1 MIPSRTKALGFQIA
15 GLIAMLVALL
25 DDSYL
30 HLPFPLFVAVAVTG
44 IVCLILSYRLR
55 RAAQSRPTSITLRQ
69 KHQRFALLVAAAL
82 LGCILVAFLPGGVT
96 SHLSLTTWVV
106 STLGA
111 LTFAIAIL
119 AWKIYFS
126 RGSTRNG
133 PNQSLQPTAGRSDE

>member
-1 MIPSRTKALGFQIA
+1 MTSPHKKALVLQIA
-15 GLIAMLVALL
+15 GLVAMLLALL
-25 DDSYL
+25 DDSYM
-30 HLPFPLFVAVAVTG
+30 HMPFPLFVSVITTG
-44 IVCLILSYRLR
+44 IVCLFASYRLR
-55 RAAQSRPTSITLRQ
+55 RPTQSRPTSITLRQ
-69 KHQRFALLVAAAL
+69 KHQRFAILVAAAL

-111 LTFAIAIL
+111 FTFTIAIL

-133 PNQSLQPTAGRSDE
+133 PNQPLQPTAGRSDE